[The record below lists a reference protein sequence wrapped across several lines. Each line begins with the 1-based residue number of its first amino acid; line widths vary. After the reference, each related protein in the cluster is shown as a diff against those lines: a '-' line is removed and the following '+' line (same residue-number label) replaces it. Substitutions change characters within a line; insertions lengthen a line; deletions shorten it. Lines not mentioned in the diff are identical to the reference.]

1 MIKRAQY
8 SDTIAAFLRRGDD
21 DILGKLTATSPFN
34 VLQTQID
41 AWREQIQICKS
52 ALVSFAERGKV
63 YFEYSIPRL
72 GRRIDTLLLIDNVIF
87 VVEFKTGES
96 KFSREARRQV
106 CDYAL
111 DLKNFHETSHAPL
124 IAPVLLA
131 TAAAAPDVVI
141 AETPHRDNLLDPI
154 NANAETFADVIVK
167 VLAYQSGENI
177 IPKEW
182 EEGGY
187 HPTPTII
194 EAATAL
200 YRGHEVEEISRSD
213 AGATNLT
220 NTSATVADIIK
231 QAKANSHKAICFV
244 TGVPGAGK
252 TLVGLNIASQHKDT
266 KGDFSSVFLSG
277 NAPLV
282 NVLREALARDKIRQ
296 HNNNNEYKPRLTKKD
311 ALSSVESF
319 IQNVHHF
326 RDDNMSEDVLKT
338 NKPPHEKVALFDEAQ
353 RAWDKQTL
361 KNFLAR
367 KKNIPNFDMSESEF
381 LISCLDRHT
390 DWATIVCLVGGGQEI
405 KSGEAGIGGWID
417 ALVNQFPHWH
427 VYVSSH
433 LHDAEYG
440 AGRALA
446 DLRQSKNTL
455 AIRDDLHLS
464 ASMRSFRAERV
475 AELVKRILDMD
486 DKKARRT
493 LDDIAK
499 YPIKLTRDLNKA
511 KEWLRARAGGNER
524 YGLIVSSHA
533 ERLRPHAIDVRP
545 RINPVHWFLHDR
557 DDIRSSYYLEDV
569 ATEFEVQGLE
579 VDWACITWD
588 ADMRFSPQGW
598 QHRKFRGRKWQ
609 HIRKADDQIYQKN
622 AYRVLLTRARQGM
635 VIVVPEGDNKDKTRL
650 PAYYDPIYNYLKAIG
665 LPIL

>member
-1 MIKRAQY
+1 MLKRAQY
-8 SDTIAAFLRRGDD
+8 ADTIAAFLRRGED
-21 DILGKLTATSPFN
+21 DILGKLVAAPQFN
-34 VLQTQID
+34 HVLQTQID
-41 AWREQIQICKS
+41 AWREQIQICKE
-52 ALVSFAERGKV
+52 ALSPFAGRGKV

-87 VVEFKTGES
+87 VAEFKTGAD
-96 KFSREARRQV
+96 KFSSEARRQV

-131 TAAAAPDVVI
+131 TAAAAPPKIVI
-141 AETPHRDNLLDPI
+141 AETPHRDNLLQPI
-154 NANAETFADVIVK
+154 NANGATFADVIGK
-167 VLAYQSGENI
+167 VLAYQKGESI
-177 IPKEW
+177 DTGQW
-182 EEGGY
+182 EAGGY

-200 YRGHEVEEISRSD
+200 YRGHSVDEIARSD
-213 AGATNLT
+213 AGATNLS

-231 QAKANSHKAICFV
+231 QAKANSHKAICFI

-252 TLVGLNIASQHKDT
+252 TLVGLNIASQHKD
-266 KGDFSSVFLSG
+266 GNNDLNSVFLSG

-296 HNNNNEYKPRLTKKD
+296 NDIGNESRLTKKD
-311 ALSSVESF
+311 ALSSVQSF

-326 RDDNMSEDVLKT
+326 RDDNLNT
-338 NKPPHEKVALFDEAQ
+338 QKPPHERVALFDEAQ
-353 RAWDKQTL
+353 RAWDRKTL
-361 KNFLAR
+361 ANFLAR
-367 KKNIPNFDMSESEF
+367 KRGIRNFNMSESAF
-381 LISCLDRHT
+381 LISCLDRHS
-390 DWATIVCLVGGGQEI
+390 DWAAIVCLVGGGQEI

-440 AGRALA
+440 AGKALA
-446 DLRQSKNTL
+446 DLRQGNNTV

-475 AELVKRILDMD
+475 AELVKRLLDMD
-486 DKKARRT
+486 DAKARQT
-493 LDDIAK
+493 LGNIAN
-499 YPIKLTRDLNKA
+499 YPIALTRDLHKA
-511 KEWLRARAGGNER
+511 KDWLREKARGTER
-524 YGLIVSSHA
+524 YGMIVSSNA

-569 ATEFEVQGLE
+569 VTEFEVQGLE

-588 ADMRFSPQGW
+588 ADMRFTPQGW

-609 HIRKADDQIYQKN
+609 HIRKADDQTYQKN

-635 VIVVPEGDNKDKTRL
+635 VIVVPEGDNKDETRKR
-650 PAYYDPIYNYLKAIG
+650 AYYDPLFNYLKTIG
-665 LPIL
+665 FPIL